1 MRAYSVD
8 LRGRVVS
15 AVAGGMPQAVTGR
28 TFGVGRATVRRWVDR
43 QRRSGD
49 VRPAPVGG
57 SAPRIGPAQA
67 AALRAQVAAW
77 PDATLAEHAAR
88 WGREQGVR
96 VSLWAV
102 DRALTRLGITRKKRR
117 SAPASRTR

>member
-1 MRAYSVD
+1 MD
-8 LRGRVVS
+8 LRERVVD
-15 AVAGGMPQAVTGR
+15 AVAGGMPQAVAGR

-43 QRRSGD
+43 RRAGD
-49 VRPAPVGG
+49 LRPAPVGG
-57 SAPRIGPAQA
+57 SAPRIGPGDA
-67 AALRAQVAAW
+67 AALRAQVAAA
-77 PDATLAEHAAR
+77 PDATLAEHAER

-117 SAPASRTR
+117 STPASGTP